1 MLVWNTS
8 VNLLAHNQWGDPDPQ
23 IVAKLKW
30 SQTNAGK
37 VPPPGVL
44 YTDWI
49 ACLTAAWTPYPPTG
63 CDDPTAPPGQYIAD
77 AMFSPRRHFAAA
89 TFNLALYVFG
99 GRARELVP
107 MPHEDTIGGLDG
119 APRGDRWME
128 YAVLKND
135 VWKSQDAGVSWALVT
150 PGCDLPNALETYH
163 SGSKPAQ
170 CTTQNDCHGDTTCV
184 FDKTTLTGTCMC
196 NMWSARELH
205 TVVVFQKSLFLAGGY
220 TAVQRNLCGPEHNQR
235 PSGQE
240 FACGGLYRKF
250 MHDVW
255 TSNDGHTWTQL
266 TAAAAWPPRGEHAMT
281 TWQGQLWLVGGRTSP
296 STVPGSDE
304 DSQQLLND
312 IWTSANGIT
321 WTLADSAAPW
331 SPRGKHAALGVEAD
345 PATNTSAYMIVLYG
359 ENDDTFLG
367 DVWTMQAAI
376 DGAALPMVWVPD
388 FDPVLSLVRQYVT
401 PTRIHTITDLTNVPL
416 DIVINLRTT
425 QDVPVC
431 DYIAVAKLVVAQCT
445 IAPVDYDGKEFENVK
460 VLKGKNAEVVAALD
474 AASASA
480 VASSAWDGCAHRGTA
495 TLDWVTLKYVWP
507 EVGGIPQVDTKD
519 PFPNVQNSA
528 CKWTP
533 KARSSFAAIQHN
545 HLVYVFGGKVDNRVF
560 DNSAWYRDPTIP
572 KAKLTSVP
580 ESYSHTTT
588 FTFESAKAGTIFQ
601 YHVIDMVEQLVVR
614 NWTNCLHQV
623 DFVDWLDGG
632 LHRFRL
638 RAIDPAGNVESTF
651 DDGRNEYVWVYVPR
665 PPWNLIIAMLVL
677 FFVMCLGVF
686 LEWRRRRKQAA
697 MERYAM
703 KRMRRKMRGKKKGNK
718 DADWRETYDDAKDG
732 KKAKKKGGGK
742 SKVKK
747 DKGETSKGQKIAPAK
762 DLDKKDK
769 PKKDKNDKK
778 SSKKKDKDEKK
789 TEKKNKKD
797 KKEGKKDKAKDA
809 KPKKDKKK
817 DDVKAEKKKDKKPS
831 EEKNAKKKE
840 KKNAARKGPKKEQ
853 YMESVVAVEPGIG
866 GTAVVVVHDDDGV
879 ANPPLDVDTE
889 QRPTPSP
896 SQSRSQS
903 QSPANKGT
911 THSDPTSQPAST
923 LTAPTSLSTGV
934 KAVLGGIPL
943 ELSATQS
950 ISRRLVPTD
959 VTMQCPLLLGS
970 YCVDENGVALW
981 TGRWAMTE
989 AEYATGIT
997 SLFEMKSKPLPM
1009 QQLFPNQSGS
1019 THNNNGLHAE
1029 NATDEDENR
1038 ASPLASDKSTTKG
1051 SCPIERKFDG
1061 FFQILTMKGKPATI
1075 PEKDVSLTFQKCD
1088 MDNVYLVRGT
1098 GENRFGVFTL
1108 QGLLDETSQELRLY
1122 KAYKPKDKTPVAKR
1136 TRPKAEPV
1144 VKVEAQTAHV
1154 EKTPS
1159 KKQKVKVEPAYPIP
1173 QSITSSLATSV
1184 AVDFAY
1190 VSKALGAA
1198 PTTTSAPTI
1207 SYERMSNAARH
1218 RSERKRSLP
1227 AHLREEGLAELE
1239 RVPAMRKCHNI
1250 LKNLIT
1256 NPKSVPFLV
1265 PVDPVAL
1272 AIPDYFK
1279 VIKEPMDLGTVRGN
1293 LENGVYPDP
1302 HAFAEQVRLVFNN
1315 CMRYNAAHTQVHVF
1329 AQKLLEEFEKKMK
1342 AVFKTEAAMKLGKG
1356 RGNNSDGEGS
1366 QDSYSTTSQ
1375 KKKSKSKRPKDE
1387 EILVLKEEIEKMKV
1401 LVHGMY
1407 KGTPPGGTPGGS
1419 KPRPARPFR
1428 MQDLTEEQLLKP
1440 MTANEK
1446 HKLTS
1451 ELKTLPEEK
1460 ISRLLQLIAEI
1471 VPFHT
1476 IANGDDEVELDL
1488 NLFDTRSLRMMEGY
1502 LREHNVAKRKR
1513 PPKKAAAKESDRLQM
1528 AKESTEAIKFRQEE
1542 LQRKLAAIESGT
1554 SVANISRMIPQ
1565 TVEDLRTKIDG
1576 DKSSDSSSSDSG
1588 SSDSESSDSDTEQPL
1603 QKVVIYETP
1612 LSVLPVV
1619 EDQGAAAAALVPLST
1634 SEPLKVENRGAWTKL
1649 AGRLESMDMPSVG
1662 DNSASSSP
1670 PTVIQSD
1677 ENASTSLWL
1686 YARTMEQQ
1694 KLQKEQM
1701 KDVAAPVLLPPVAGT
1716 EDVQAKDKE
1725 RDRRLEELKL
1735 MEETTER
1742 KAREA
1747 RQRDLERSVAAM
1759 RKQER
1764 EKLKREVERL
1774 GGGRPEDST
1783 LFRTDLAQF
1792 GSASFY

>member
-1 MLVWNTS
+1 M
-8 VNLLAHNQWGDPDPQ
+8 
-23 IVAKLKW
+23 
-30 SQTNAGK
+30 
-37 VPPPGVL
+37 
-44 YTDWI
+44 
-49 ACLTAAWTPYPPTG
+49 CE
-63 CDDPTAPPGQYIAD
+63 CD
-77 AMFSPRRHFAAA
+77 R
-89 TFNLALYVFG
+89 
-99 GRARELVP
+99 RARRA
-107 MPHEDTIGGLDG
+107 GL
-119 APRGDRWME
+119 
-128 YAVLKND
+128 
-135 VWKSQDAGVSWALVT
+135 ST
-150 PGCDLPNALETYH
+150 P
-163 SGSKPAQ
+163 
-170 CTTQNDCHGDTTCV
+170 
-184 FDKTTLTGTCMC
+184 
-196 NMWSARELH
+196 SARGFFPF
-205 TVVVFQKSLFLAGGY
+205 V
-220 TAVQRNLCGPEHNQR
+220 
-235 PSGQE
+235 
-240 FACGGLYRKF
+240 
-250 MHDVW
+250 
-255 TSNDGHTWTQL
+255 
-266 TAAAAWPPRGEHAMT
+266 
-281 TWQGQLWLVGGRTSP
+281 
-296 STVPGSDE
+296 
-304 DSQQLLND
+304 
-312 IWTSANGIT
+312 
-321 WTLADSAAPW
+321 
-331 SPRGKHAALGVEAD
+331 
-345 PATNTSAYMIVLYG
+345 
-359 ENDDTFLG
+359 
-367 DVWTMQAAI
+367 
-376 DGAALPMVWVPD
+376 
-388 FDPVLSLVRQYVT
+388 VLS
-401 PTRIHTITDLTNVPL
+401 P
-416 DIVINLRTT
+416 
-425 QDVPVC
+425 
-431 DYIAVAKLVVAQCT
+431 
-445 IAPVDYDGKEFENVK
+445 
-460 VLKGKNAEVVAALD
+460 AA
-474 AASASA
+474 
-480 VASSAWDGCAHRGTA
+480 GRG
-495 TLDWVTLKYVWP
+495 
-507 EVGGIPQVDTKD
+507 
-519 PFPNVQNSA
+519 
-528 CKWTP
+528 
-533 KARSSFAAIQHN
+533 
-545 HLVYVFGGKVDNRVF
+545 
-560 DNSAWYRDPTIP
+560 
-572 KAKLTSVP
+572 
-580 ESYSHTTT
+580 
-588 FTFESAKAGTIFQ
+588 
-601 YHVIDMVEQLVVR
+601 
-614 NWTNCLHQV
+614 
-623 DFVDWLDGG
+623 
-632 LHRFRL
+632 
-638 RAIDPAGNVESTF
+638 
-651 DDGRNEYVWVYVPR
+651 
-665 PPWNLIIAMLVL
+665 
-677 FFVMCLGVF
+677 
-686 LEWRRRRKQAA
+686 LER
-697 MERYAM
+697 
-703 KRMRRKMRGKKKGNK
+703 
-718 DADWRETYDDAKDG
+718 
-732 KKAKKKGGGK
+732 
-742 SKVKK
+742 
-747 DKGETSKGQKIAPAK
+747 
-762 DLDKKDK
+762 
-769 PKKDKNDKK
+769 
-778 SSKKKDKDEKK
+778 
-789 TEKKNKKD
+789 
-797 KKEGKKDKAKDA
+797 
-809 KPKKDKKK
+809 
-817 DDVKAEKKKDKKPS
+817 
-831 EEKNAKKKE
+831 
-840 KKNAARKGPKKEQ
+840 GPKKEQ

-1173 QSITSSLATSV
+1173 QSITSSLAPSV

-1603 QKVVIYETP
+1603 QKV
-1612 LSVLPVV
+1612 
-1619 EDQGAAAAALVPLST
+1619 
-1634 SEPLKVENRGAWTKL
+1634 
-1649 AGRLESMDMPSVG
+1649 
-1662 DNSASSSP
+1662 SS
-1670 PTVIQSD
+1670 
-1677 ENASTSLWL
+1677 
-1686 YARTMEQQ
+1686 YH
-1694 KLQKEQM
+1694 
-1701 KDVAAPVLLPPVAGT
+1701 
-1716 EDVQAKDKE
+1716 
-1725 RDRRLEELKL
+1725 
-1735 MEETTER
+1735 
-1742 KAREA
+1742 
-1747 RQRDLERSVAAM
+1747 
-1759 RKQER
+1759 
-1764 EKLKREVERL
+1764 
-1774 GGGRPEDST
+1774 
-1783 LFRTDLAQF
+1783 F
-1792 GSASFY
+1792 